1 MSSSIRAISVAIKAS
16 LSTKSGG
23 GVIHT
28 LTHIQP
34 PAATGKFSALS
45 PLKQGVSNYK

>member
-1 MSSSIRAISVAIKAS
+1 

-34 PAATGKFSALS
+34 CAAIEKFNVASA
-45 PLKQGVSNYK
+45 PKGG